1 MAKIKFLTDSASD
14 ITEELEKKL
23 DIQIMNFKV
32 AMGDD
37 SYTSR
42 IDFDNEKF
50 YKMLDDFGKALQ
62 EEKINKV
69 CLIAFAQNNVGNAF
83 WNTIGWTERL
93 DLNYYDFT
101 LNEENITAFNGQ

>member
-50 YKMLDDFGKALQ
+50 YKMLDDFDGIPLFFQ
-62 EEKINKV
+62 IQPQQ
-69 CLIAFAQNNVGNAF
+69 FTDVG
-83 WNTIGWTERL
+83 IIV
-93 DLNYYDFT
+93 YH
-101 LNEENITAFNGQ
+101 

>member
-14 ITEELEKKL
+14 ITDELEKKL

-50 YKMLDDFGKALQ
+50 YKMLDDFDGIPVTSQ
-62 EEKINKV
+62 
-69 CLIAFAQNNVGNAF
+69 
-83 WNTIGWTERL
+83 
-93 DLNYYDFT
+93 
-101 LNEENITAFNGQ
+101 ITAFEYQEIDILSSEIIDAICNGIKAQESNFLNI

>member
-42 IDFDNEKF
+42 INFDNEKF
-50 YKMLDDFGKALQ
+50 YKMLDDFDGIHLRHELHLGGRRA
-62 EEKINKV
+62 V
-69 CLIAFAQNNVGNAF
+69 
-83 WNTIGWTERL
+83 
-93 DLNYYDFT
+93 
-101 LNEENITAFNGQ
+101 

>member
-1 MAKIKFLTDSASD
+1 MIYCVEDERN
-14 ITEELEKKL
+14 IRELLIYTLETTG
-23 DIQIMNFKV
+23 FKARGV
-32 AMGDD
+32 GNG
-37 SYTSR
+37 
-42 IDFDNEKF
+42 NEL
-50 YKMLDDFGKALQ
+50 MKALK

-69 CLIAFAQNNVGNAF
+69 SLIAFTENDIGNAF

>member
-50 YKMLDDFGKALQ
+50 YKMLDDFDGIPVTSQL
-62 EEKINKV
+62 
-69 CLIAFAQNNVGNAF
+69 
-83 WNTIGWTERL
+83 
-93 DLNYYDFT
+93 LNIRK
-101 LNEENITAFNGQ
+101 LLRSSTARAILML

>member
-50 YKMLDDFGKALQ
+50 YKSFLIFKGCYLRCNRYAV
-62 EEKINKV
+62 KIVKHFV
-69 CLIAFAQNNVGNAF
+69 EFLVVEI
-83 WNTIGWTERL
+83 
-93 DLNYYDFT
+93 YP
-101 LNEENITAFNGQ
+101 